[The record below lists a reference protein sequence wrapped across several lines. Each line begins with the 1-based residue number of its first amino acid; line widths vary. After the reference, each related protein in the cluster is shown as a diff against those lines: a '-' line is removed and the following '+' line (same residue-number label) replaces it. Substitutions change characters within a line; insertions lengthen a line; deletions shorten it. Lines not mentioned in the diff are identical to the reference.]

1 MHVCMHAIVDNSL
14 YLGEQVPGSDD
25 GSYSSR
31 ATLLQA
37 MGKALE
43 DGDMD
48 SAVALRAEFARRTIL
63 RADPTQSK
71 GSYDPYLD
79 QVSSTT
85 ITTTVF
91 ITSITLQ
98 CLFPVVLLPSSTIL

>member
-1 MHVCMHAIVDNSL
+1 M
-14 YLGEQVPGSDD
+14 
-25 GSYSSR
+25 
-31 ATLLQA
+31 LQA

-48 SAVALRAEFARRTIL
+48 SAIALRAEFARRTIL

-79 QVSSTT
+79 QVRIHYT
-85 ITTTVF
+85 
-91 ITSITLQ
+91 
-98 CLFPVVLLPSSTIL
+98 